1 MERYFMLSQGP
12 LRIPCKI
19 YEPDFGAPR
28 RCVLGVHGFGAGKD
42 THVLSALSEEMS
54 IFGAAMVCFDFPA
67 HGENPLQS
75 DALTLNNCVDTLLNA
90 AQWAHNR
97 YPDIDFCLF
106 ASGFGAY
113 VTLVA
118 LERLEELVG
127 KVKLVLQTPNLRM
140 SDTLLGMVR
149 MSAEQLK
156 EVGCVTL
163 PAQRQFD
170 ITYDFYKQVRE
181 HTALTTYDSPMLLLH
196 GERDEYLPIG
206 DMLNFRRINE
216 QCKLVIIPGAD
227 HQFLTPGAWDMVVD
241 LTRDWFEFEQVLLCD
256 WS

>member
-1 MERYFMLSQGP
+1 MERYFTLSLEH

-19 YEPDFGAPR
+19 YEPDFGAPS
-28 RCVLGVHGFGAGKD
+28 RCILGVHGFGAGKD
-42 THVLSALSEEMS
+42 TEILTALSEEMG
-54 IFGAAMVCFDFPA
+54 IFGAATICFDFPA

-75 DALTLNNCVDTLLNA
+75 EALTLDNCVETLLYT

-97 YPDIDFCLF
+97 YPDIDFCIF

-149 MSAEQLK
+149 MNAEQLRAA
-156 EVGCVTL
+156 GSVTL
-163 PAQRQFD
+163 NAERKFAVS
-170 ITYDFYKQVRE
+170 YEFYKQLRE
-181 HTALTTYDSPMLLLH
+181 NVALTTYDSPMLLLH
-196 GERDEYLPIG
+196 GELDELIPLE
-206 DMLNFRRINE
+206 DLQSFRRINDD
-216 QCKLVIIPGAD
+216 CKLVVIPGAD

-256 WS
+256 WR

>member
-1 MERYFMLSQGP
+1 MERYFMLSNGP

-19 YEPDFGAPR
+19 YEPDFGAPS
-28 RCVLGVHGFGAGKD
+28 RCILGVHGFGAGKD
-42 THVLSALSEEMS
+42 AHILAALSEEMS
-54 IFGAAMVCFDFPA
+54 IFGAATVCFDFPA

-75 DALTLNNCVDTLLNA
+75 DALTLDNCIDTLLYT

-97 YPDIDFCLF
+97 YPDIDFCVF

-113 VTLVA
+113 VTLAA
-118 LERLEELVG
+118 LEQLEELVG
-127 KVKLVLQTPNLRM
+127 KVKLVLHTPNLRM

-149 MSAEQLK
+149 MSAAQLK
-156 EVGCVTL
+156 EAGRITL
-163 PAQRQFD
+163 PAERKFD
-170 ITYDFYKQVRE
+170 VTYDFYKQVHA

-196 GERDEYLPIG
+196 GEQDKYLPIE

-216 QCKLVIIPGAD
+216 ACKLVVIPGAD